1 MTLPP
6 ESERLVEQVAAE
18 FVHHLFPSFHMP
30 GFVACPDDIC
40 AQAVLAAI
48 TRAAGAKEVAT
59 EVIDLRPA
67 PAELLDSVTQRLCG
81 FQGRRERNQTP
92 VVRVLALDGF
102 DLLEGPDHDAPTYP
116 FRSEFQ
122 FDEDYRWLFLGRDWR
137 RLRRLFTSYR
147 LPLYHAATDLTPE
160 PWRTRGA
167 NKP

>member
-18 FVHHLFPSFHMP
+18 FVHHLFPSFRMP
-30 GFVACPDDIC
+30 GFLACPNDIC

-81 FQGRRERNQTP
+81 FQSRRERNHTP
-92 VVRVLALDGF
+92 TVRVLALDTPTVRVLALDGF

-122 FDEDYRWLFLGRDWR
+122 FSAG
-137 RLRRLFTSYR
+137 
-147 LPLYHAATDLTPE
+147 AAPMSADVRSQPSNSHPIWT
-160 PWRTRGA
+160 
-167 NKP
+167 